1 MNEMAGDNSAL
12 RRRALA
18 ALILAES
25 QRGGAGR
32 GTRLPTERQ
41 LAIDLGV
48 SRAAVRHAMAMLQAE
63 GHVSREVGR
72 GTFLRGATEA
82 PGRDLT
88 TGGATSTG
96 AATPAGGVKAAGDEQ
111 AGPAGGFPGPAG
123 GFPGPD
129 VSSGSDGYSPADVI
143 MVRRLFEPT
152 AMSLVVAWATARD
165 FAEMDRCLLG
175 GERAADHDEFEVWD
189 AALHRSIIAA
199 TRSPLLIRLY
209 AEVERARHGR
219 MWGDLKRRS
228 ATAARRDE
236 YRRDHEE
243 IVTAL
248 RLRDADQATAAMRTH
263 LARVSRHLLGT
274 ELSLLGEGQGVPV
287 RIGEPGH
294 LRAARGRPDAVLV
307 LAHARVA
314 QEGDPAGG
322 EITDRRRDVRDAP
335 AEHGVAA
342 AGDLAH
348 GRHAQRGAVGVQHAG
363 EVVLL
368 EDRQAQGLLVEGPR
382 PAQVGGGHEGHQVT
396 RLQHDVFLP
405 IALRGV
411 SPG

>member
-1 MNEMAGDNSAL
+1 MRMTGDNSAL
-12 RRRALA
+12 RRKALA

-25 QRGGAGR
+25 QRDGGRHGA
-32 GTRLPTERQ
+32 RLPTERQ
-41 LAIDLGV
+41 LALDLGI
-48 SRAAVRHAMAMLQAE
+48 SRSAVRHAMALLQAE

-72 GTFLRGATEA
+72 GTFLRGALDGAPAAEEA
-82 PGRDLT
+82 PVPPE
-88 TGGATSTG
+88 TS
-96 AATPAGGVKAAGDEQ
+96 AGD
-111 AGPAGGFPGPAG
+111 A
-123 GFPGPD
+123 
-129 VSSGSDGYSPADVI
+129 SGADDYAPADV
-143 MVRRLFEPT
+143 MTVRRLFEPT

-165 FAEMDRCLLG
+165 FEEMDRCLRG

-209 AEVERARHGR
+209 AEIERARHGR
-219 MWGDLKRRS
+219 VWGDLKRRS

-248 RLRDADQATAAMRTH
+248 RLRDADRATAAMRTH

-294 LRAARGRPDAVLV
+294 LGAARGRPDAVLV
-307 LAHARVA
+307 LAHAPVA
-314 QEGDPAGG
+314 EEGDPAGAQVPH
-322 EITDRRRDVRDAP
+322 RRHDVGDAP
-335 AEHGVAA
+335 AEHGVPA
-342 AGDLAH
+342 AGDLGH

-363 EVVLL
+363 KVVLL
-368 EDRQAQGLLVEGPR
+368 EHRQAQCLLVERPR

-396 RLQHDVFLP
+396 RLQH
-405 IALRGV
+405 GV
-411 SPG
+411 SLGSRLRPL